1 MTNTNN
7 IEAGRAIIREMVA
20 IAAEEGQRERER
32 LGRNLTQ
39 AEAERIVEMIMRQ
52 AKSAAAIV
60 G

>member
-1 MTNTNN
+1 MTNTSS
-7 IEAGRAIIREMVA
+7 IEARRAFIREMVA

-32 LGRNLTQ
+32 MGRDMTE
-39 AEAERIVEMIMRQ
+39 AEAQRIVEMIMRQ

>member
-1 MTNTNN
+1 MTNTNS
-7 IEAGRAIIREMVA
+7 IEAGRAFIREMVA

-32 LGRNLTQ
+32 MGRDMTE